1 MDKEKKTKK
10 KQPQLAV
17 MNREGHVFEAQH
29 VSNM

>member
-1 MDKEKKTKK
+1 MDKEKKK